1 MVRRLILFLFLVT
14 GPAGAWAMHPI
25 QHWRTDNGV
34 RVYFVPAPEL
44 PMVDMNVGFD
54 AGSAR
59 DPKGKFGLAHMVNL
73 GVREGVVGMDA
84 NAIESTLD
92 AVGAELGNDN
102 GRDMSVFQLRSLSD
116 PKVLEK
122 AASVLT
128 KILSEPTFPDAAIE
142 RERQRS
148 LVALAQEKQSPQD
161 TAERVFFKA
170 LFAGHAYSNPPN
182 GDEAGLKA
190 ITKQDLVD
198 FHRRYF
204 VGANAVLTI
213 VGDLDRKQAERLA
226 RQVVGTLPKGK
237 PAPTLPQVSDLHQAS
252 DQRID
257 FPSNQSHLLMG
268 QPGVS
273 RHDPDY
279 FPLYVGNYVLGGS
292 GLISR
297 LAVEIREKRGL
308 AYSIYSYFLPMRQR
322 GPFII
327 GLQTRNDQTK
337 LAEKVARETVVD
349 FVKNGPSAEEL
360 DAAKKHITG
369 GFPLLLDSNRKIA
382 ANLMTIGF
390 YNLPLDYLDTYP
402 KKIEAVT
409 IEDVRDVFRRRLDP
423 QRLVRVV
430 VGGGGKS

>member
-1 MVRRLILFLFLVT
+1 
-14 GPAGAWAMHPI
+14 
-25 QHWRTDNGV
+25 
-34 RVYFVPAPEL
+34 
-44 PMVDMNVGFD
+44 
-54 AGSAR
+54 
-59 DPKGKFGLAHMVNL
+59 
-73 GVREGVVGMDA
+73 
-84 NAIESTLD
+84 
-92 AVGAELGNDN
+92 
-102 GRDMSVFQLRSLSD
+102 
-116 PKVLEK
+116 
-122 AASVLT
+122 
-128 KILSEPTFPDAAIE
+128 
-142 RERQRS
+142 
-148 LVALAQEKQSPQD
+148 
-161 TAERVFFKA
+161 
-170 LFAGHAYSNPPN
+170 
-182 GDEAGLKA
+182 
-190 ITKQDLVD
+190 
-198 FHRRYF
+198 
-204 VGANAVLTI
+204 
-213 VGDLDRKQAERLA
+213 
-226 RQVVGTLPKGK
+226 
-237 PAPTLPQVSDLHQAS
+237 
-252 DQRID
+252 
-257 FPSNQSHLLMG
+257 MG

-337 LAEKVARETVVD
+337 LAEKVARETVIN

-390 YNLPLDYLDTYP
+390 YNLPLDYLDTYT

-430 VGGGGKS
+430 VGGSGKH